1 MVDHGS
7 GPAYQFAACGVMRP
21 DILSLNDIHAVPRG
35 ANSHLYT
42 AATVTSAQPRSSRFH
57 PAAWVTSSTVSVS
70 VPATAARNASTS
82 STSPLADCT
91 TLATTPS

>member
-7 GPAYQFAACGVMRP
+7 DPAYQFAACGVTSR
-21 DILSLNDIHAVPRG
+21 DILSLKDIHAVPRG
-35 ANSHLYT
+35 ASIHLYT

-57 PAAWVTSSTVSVS
+57 PTAWVTSSMVSVS
-70 VPATAARNASTS
+70 VPTTAARNASTS

-91 TLATTPS
+91 TLATTAS